1 MKSVDIDD
9 TLELPPIYPKI
20 NISNIQIKPLKSMEE
35 EAFVFPSDVEAEA
48 RELEKKFRESLNL
61 LVGYVNNKFKGRC
74 MAVLRT
80 IMDKAEHSS
89 APRLT
94 NYNHE
99 EECKL

>member
-48 RELEKKFRESLNL
+48 RKLEQKFR
-61 LVGYVNNKFKGRC
+61 
-74 MAVLRT
+74 
-80 IMDKAEHSS
+80 
-89 APRLT
+89 
-94 NYNHE
+94 
-99 EECKL
+99 